1 MSNEPNELNLMSLES
16 YLAPDA
22 HVLVLFGGVSTEH
35 LISCR
40 SAAFILSGLR
50 AAGFR
55 VSTVGITQSGEWLP
69 VALPDD
75 AVLESDWAD
84 RAAAALREAGASA
97 PALTAGTPFSMEA
110 YLTALCGGSRP
121 DVIFPAVH
129 GINCEDG
136 ALQGILRWSGIPYV
150 GSGVLASAC
159 AMDKVCCKVLAA
171 AAGVPQVPHVVCTRS
186 ELEQHLPAVIDR
198 VAGALGFPCFLKP
211 ANGGSS
217 VGTMAAADADELAK
231 RLPEVARYD
240 EKILIEAF
248 VQARELEVAVLGNRT
263 LLAAPVGEISTAGD
277 LEYYDYEAKYFD
289 PEAASVSV
297 PADLDPALTE
307 QLHRHARTVYAACG
321 CSGLARVDFFLDKA
335 SGAVYFNEIN
345 TLPGFTAISVYPKA
359 MAAAGL
365 SAPELLR
372 ALCCLAVQ
380 RSCDKARVEAI
391 GPSGRSDS

>member
-1 MSNEPNELNLMSLES
+1 MSNGPNELNVLQLEP

-40 SAAFILSGLR
+40 SAYYILGGLR
-50 AAGFR
+50 QAGFR
-55 VSTVGITQSGEWLP
+55 VSAVGITKSGQWLP
-69 VALPDD
+69 LLLPD
-75 AVLESDWAD
+75 AVLLRPDWAD
-84 RAAAALREAGASA
+84 RAAAALGEAGE
-97 PALTAGTPFSMEA
+97 PALNAGTSFSMEA

-136 ALQGILRWSGIPYV
+136 ALQGILQWSGIPYV
-150 GSGVLASAC
+150 GSDVLASAC
-159 AMDKVCCKVLAA
+159 AMDKVCCKVLVAS
-171 AAGVPQVPHVVCTRS
+171 AGVPQVPHVVCTRQ
-186 ELEQHLPAVIDR
+186 ELEQNLPGVVER

-217 VGTMAAADADELAK
+217 VGTMAAGSAAELAE

-248 VQARELEVAVLGNRT
+248 VQARELEVAVLGNQT
-263 LLAAPVGEISTAGD
+263 LLTAPVGEINTAGD
-277 LEYYDYEAKYFD
+277 LEYYDYEAKYFNAQ
-289 PEAASVSV
+289 AASVSV
-297 PADLDPALTE
+297 PADIDPALTE
-307 QLHRHARTVYAACG
+307 QLHGYARTVYAACG
-321 CSGLARVDFFLDKA
+321 CAGLARVDFFIDKA
-335 SGAVYFNEIN
+335 TGAVYFNEIN

-365 SAPELLR
+365 SAPVLLR

-380 RSCDKARVEAI
+380 RSRAKARVEWI
-391 GPSGRSDS
+391 GPAGRSAK